1 MSAFFASMGG
11 VAGGPAAYV
20 PAGPSRS
27 GDHTHPHDTTAT
39 TENTVIHHHVDND
52 STEKGSLPSPASSIE
67 NVEQQHDI
75 DPDAER
81 RLLRKLDCTVYPILF
96 IVYMM
101 SFLDRINISNAKIQ
115 GMAADLDLDEGNRF
129 NIALFIYF
137 VPYILLEVPSNM
149 VIRKVRPSWYLSG
162 LMACWGIIN
171 MCMGFVHNYQGLI
184 VLRFFLGAFE
194 AGVMPGIIYLTSMYY
209 KRHEFQTRM
218 SFFFC
223 STLIGGAVGGLL
235 AYSIAHLGG
244 SHGLA
249 AWRWIYIIEG
259 AITAGIAL
267 LASFLIVDWPEQC
280 RFLTDAEK
288 DLLRRR
294 LAADGAEE
302 AQMETLNAQAWRL
315 ILRDWKIWLG
325 ALVYMGVGVTGYAT
339 TFFMPTI
346 LLEFGW
352 KALEAQIRTIPV
364 YLVSALGMLLV
375 ARVSDKLKHRSGF
388 ILGGSAIATVGYAM
402 LLCQSTLHRD
412 AKFAAVFLV
421 SLGGYVAAPMSLAW
435 LANNMSG
442 HWKRAFG
449 SGTQVMLGNIA
460 GIVASNIFLVS
471 EAPRYPTGYGV
482 ALGMTWL
489 GVLATVAMAVGMWLE
504 NRRRDRGGRDDRLLL
519 PEAELRNLGDD
530 HPSFRFTL

>member
-1 MSAFFASMGG
+1 MSALFDSMGWA
-11 VAGGPAAYV
+11 AGAPTGRVQSPNKHTGTAHPRDLTANTEDPV
-20 PAGPSRS
+20 P
-27 GDHTHPHDTTAT
+27 HHPHVV
-39 TENTVIHHHVDND
+39 NDN
-52 STEKGSLPSPASSIE
+52 SEKGSLPSPASFVDDAG
-67 NVEQQHDI
+67 NEQQHVI
-75 DPDAER
+75 DPVAER
-81 RLLRKLDCTVYPILF
+81 RLLRKIDLTVYPILF
-96 IVYMM
+96 VVYMM

-115 GMAADLDLDEGNRF
+115 GMAADLDLLEGNRF

-137 VPYILLEVPSNM
+137 IPYILLEVPSNM

-171 MCMGFVHNYQGLI
+171 MCMGFVQTYQGLV

-223 STLIGGAVGGLL
+223 STLIGGAFGGIL
-235 AYSIAHLGG
+235 AYAIAHLGG

-259 AITAGIAL
+259 SITAGIAL

-280 RFLTDAEK
+280 QFLTPAEK

-294 LAADGAEE
+294 LAEDGAEK
-302 AQMETLNAQAWRL
+302 ASMDTLNRQAVRL
-315 ILRDWKIWLG
+315 ILRDYKIWLG
-325 ALVYMGVGVTGYAT
+325 SLVYMGVGVTGYAT

-352 KALEAQIRTIPV
+352 LAVDAQARTIPV
-364 YLVSALGMLLV
+364 YLVSAAGMLPRR
-375 ARVSDKLKHRSGF
+375 AG
-388 ILGGSAIATVGYAM
+388 LG
-402 LLCQSTLHRD
+402 RD

-421 SLGGYVAAPMSLAW
+421 SLGGYLATPIALAW
-435 LANNMSG
+435 LANNLSG

-460 GIVASNIFLVS
+460 GIVASNIFLNS

-489 GVLATVAMAVGMWLE
+489 GALATAVLALGLWLE
-504 NRRRDRGGRDDRLLL
+504 NRKRDRGGRDDRLLL
-519 PEAELRNLGDD
+519 PEDEVHNLGDD

>member
-1 MSAFFASMGG
+1 MSGFLSMR
-11 VAGGPAAYV
+11 AGDYMAALGPC
-20 PAGPSRS
+20 AGPDVSAVPHR
-27 GDHTHPHDTTAT
+27 HT
-39 TENTVIHHHVDND
+39 EVINNG
-52 STEKGSLPSPASSIE
+52 EKGSTPSPSSS
-67 NVEQQHDI
+67 VDDAAPDEQFHLVDAV
-75 DPDAER
+75 AER
-81 RLLRKLDCTVYPILF
+81 RLLRKIDLTVYPILF

-115 GMAADLDLDEGNRF
+115 GMAKDLDLLVGNRF

-137 VPYILLEVPSNM
+137 IPYILLEIPSNM
-149 VIRKVRPSWYLSG
+149 IIHKVRPSWYLAG

-171 MCMGFVHNYQGLI
+171 MCMGFVQSYQGLI

-223 STLIGGAVGGLL
+223 STLIGGAFGGLF
-235 AYSIAHLGG
+235 AYAIAHLGG

-259 AITAGIAL
+259 AITAGIAI

-280 RFLTDAEK
+280 SFLTASEK

-294 LAADGAEE
+294 LADDGADE
-302 AQMETLNAQAWRL
+302 ARMDTLNAQSYRL

-325 ALVYMGVGVTGYAT
+325 SLVYMGVGVTGYAT
-339 TFFMPTI
+339 TFFLPTI
-346 LLEFGW
+346 LHEFGW
-352 KALEAQIRTIPV
+352 QAADAQMRTIPV
-364 YLVSALGMLLV
+364 YVVSAAGMLL
-375 ARVSDKLKHRSGF
+375 AAWLSDRLAHRAGF
-388 ILGGSAIATVGYAM
+388 ILGGCAVATAGYAM
-402 LLCQSTLHRD
+402 LLAQDGLSRD

-421 SLGGYVAAPMSLAW
+421 SLGGYVATPMALAW
-435 LANNMSG
+435 LANNLSG

-449 SGTQVMLGNIA
+449 SATQVTVGNVA
-460 GIVASNIFLVS
+460 GIVASNIFLQAES
-471 EAPRYPTGYGV
+471 PRYRTGYGV
-482 ALGMTWL
+482 ALGMTWVGAL
-489 GVLATVAMAVGMWLE
+489 ATAVLAVGLWLE
-504 NRRRDRGGRDDRLLL
+504 NRKRERGGRDDRLLL
-519 PEAELRNLGDD
+519 PEEEVCNLGDD

>member
-1 MSAFFASMGG
+1 MGG
-11 VAGGPAAYV
+11 VAGAPWANTDH
-20 PAGPSRS
+20 AGPSRS
-27 GDHTHPHDTTAT
+27 ADHTHPHDLTAT
-39 TENTVIHHHVDND
+39 TNHTVIHHHLDHD
-52 STEKGSLPSPASSIE
+52 STEKSSLPSQTSSIDD
-67 NVEQQHDI
+67 VEQQHVI

-81 RLLRKLDCTVYPILF
+81 RLLRKLDFTVYPILF

-115 GMAADLDLDEGNRF
+115 GMAHDLELDEGNRF

-137 VPYILLEVPSNM
+137 IPYILLEVPSNM
-149 VIRKVRPSWYLSG
+149 IIRRVRPSWYLSG
-162 LMACWGIIN
+162 LMVCWGVIN
-171 MCMGFVHNYQGLI
+171 MCMGFVQTYQGLV

-223 STLIGGAVGGLL
+223 STLMGGAVGGLL
-235 AYSIAHLGG
+235 AFGISYLGG

-267 LASFLIVDWPEQC
+267 LAAFLIVDWPEQC
-280 RFLTDAEK
+280 RFLTAAEK
-288 DLLRRR
+288 NLIRRR

-302 AQMETLNAQAWRL
+302 AQMDTLNAQAWRL

-352 KALEAQIRTIPV
+352 KAVDALARTIPV

-375 ARVSDKLKHRSGF
+375 ARLSDHLKHRSGF
-388 ILGGSAIATVGYAM
+388 ILAGCGVATVGYAM
-402 LLCQSTLHRD
+402 LLCQSSLTRD

-421 SLGGYVAAPMSLAW
+421 SLGGYVATPMALAW
-435 LANNMSG
+435 LANNLSG
-442 HWKRAFG
+442 HWKRGFG

-460 GIVASNIFLVS
+460 GIVASNIFLVA

-489 GVLATVAMAVGMWLE
+489 GGLATIAMALGLWLE
-504 NRRRDRGGRDDRLLL
+504 NRKRDRGGRDDRLLL

>member
-1 MSAFFASMGG
+1 MGG
-11 VAGGPAAYV
+11 VAGAPSGHAHVSDYNH
-20 PAGPSRS
+20 AGPV
-27 GDHTHPHDTTAT
+27 HPRDFTAT
-39 TENTVIHHHVDND
+39 TDPPVTGQDVANDN
-52 STEKGSLPSPASSIE
+52 SEKGSLPSPTSSVDDAG
-67 NVEQQHDI
+67 NEQQHVI
-75 DPDAER
+75 DPVAER
-81 RLLRKLDCTVYPILF
+81 RLLRKIDLSVYPILF
-96 IVYMM
+96 VVYMM

-115 GMAADLDLDEGNRF
+115 GMAVDLDLLEGNRF

-137 VPYILLEVPSNM
+137 IPYILLEVPSNM
-149 VIRKVRPSWYLSG
+149 VIRKVRPSWYLAG

-171 MCMGFVHNYQGLI
+171 MCMGFVQTYQGLV

-223 STLIGGAVGGLL
+223 STLIGGAFGGLL

-280 RFLTDAEK
+280 LFLTVAEK

-294 LAADGAEE
+294 LAEDGAEK
-302 AQMETLNAQAWRL
+302 ASMDTLNRQAIRL
-315 ILRDWKIWLG
+315 ILRDYKIWLG
-325 ALVYMGVGVTGYAT
+325 SFVYMGVGVTGYAT

-352 KALEAQIRTIPV
+352 LAADAQARTIPV
-364 YLVSALGMLLV
+364 YLVSAAGMLL
-375 ARVSDKLKHRSGF
+375 AAWASDRLKHRSGF
-388 ILGGSAIATVGYAM
+388 ILAGCAIATVGYAM
-402 LLCQSTLHRD
+402 LLGQAALSRD

-421 SLGGYVAAPMSLAW
+421 SLGGYLATPIGLAW
-435 LANNMSG
+435 LANNLSG

-449 SGTQVMLGNIA
+449 SGTQVMLGNVA
-460 GIVASNIFLVS
+460 GIIASNIFLAG

-489 GVLATVAMAVGMWLE
+489 GALATAALALGLWLE
-504 NRRRDRGGRDDRLLL
+504 NRKRDRGGRDDRLLL
-519 PEAELRNLGDD
+519 PEEEVRNLGDD